1 MKRLGI
7 IILGALAMLMAGC
20 SKDITP
26 SPSNDPDAWMYNETL
41 PVPIRFSA
49 STEPATKG
57 AAINEAK
64 DMEGKQFGFFAV
76 SSQVTDW
83 KEDTG
88 LEMPQNALATC
99 KLVEGTDDQVQFT
112 FDQGP
117 YYYPQTY
124 ADNFTFYGYHAIR
137 AENYVRQSPD
147 SLFVV
152 VEVGK
157 TDILWA
163 KAKAEPSKAKVDD
176 GNLYEGFN
184 ARYIRKTGNQPVMNF
199 KHSTACVSFKAKTE
213 YSDFATNNEGK
224 DRITV
229 TGVTV
234 LKTVSAAV
242 LRIAVKDDVTVD
254 RNGKP
259 IIQDEWE
266 GSLRP
271 TGFKDLSA
279 NDVKTE
285 PLTDKAESLCSDFFL
300 APSETV
306 TVRLDYTVDSGEMK
320 TKSYSSTY
328 TLAPEFTSEGTDMTG
343 FHAGYKYNYNF
354 IIYTPERIAIEATVE
369 EYKSAFGKD
378 GEGNDIFED
387 VKPDNE

>member
-1 MKRLGI
+1 
-7 IILGALAMLMAGC
+7 MLMAGC

-41 PVPIRFSA
+41 PVPICFSA
-49 STEPATKG
+49 STELATKG
-57 AAINEAK
+57 AAINKAQ
-64 DMEGKQFGFFAV
+64 DMVGKQFGFFAL
-76 SSQVTDW
+76 SSQVEDW
-83 KEDTG
+83 SKITG

-99 KLVEGTDDQVQFT
+99 ELNGSDQVQFS

-124 ADNFTFYGYHAIR
+124 ADNFTFYGYYARRSKDQVILREDHISV
-137 AENYVRQSPD
+137 YVD
-147 SLFVV
+147 
-152 VEVGK
+152 VGN

-163 KAKAEPSKAKVDD
+163 KAEAEPSKAKVDD

-199 KHSTACVSFKAKTE
+199 KHVTACVSFTAKTE
-213 YSDFATNNEGK
+213 YSEFAANINNAAK
-224 DRITV
+224 DRIVV
-229 TGVTV
+229 TGVWILNTV
-234 LKTVSAAV
+234 TRATLGIAKKDNSA
-242 LRIAVKDDVTVD
+242 D
-254 RNGKP
+254 
-259 IIQDEWE
+259 WE
-266 GSLRP
+266 GCLEPKETSHISY
-271 TGFKDLSA
+271 TNG
-279 NDVKTE
+279 DVRQE
-285 PLTDKAESLCSDFFL
+285 PLTDKAEILCDDFFL
-300 APSETV
+300 APSETI
-306 TVRLDYTVDSGEMK
+306 TVRLDYIVKSGEQNDK
-320 TKSYSSTY
+320 LKEYSSTY
-328 TLAPEFTSEGTDMTG
+328 TLSPKFTSEGNAMTG